1 MNFLTRMWKQL
12 CCNANPGRIFSSK
25 SDQECISDFCNSA
38 FECTAFYLSK
48 SNLKKVL
55 AYNSTRWQK
64 IWVGW
69 LGEKVASRSE
79 FLFMRSSKVPQME
92 DLVDDQDALHGRW
105 REKSFSRWS
114 SRNLSWAA
122 VVWSSA
128 QGGGGQ
134 QRHLV
139 STPTLVAEPIGTP
152 VRGSTVS
159 RSAPHHQQVLSKAKT
174 RFLAAIKTRFLSG
187 WQEDF
192 FLGHYL
198 YFWKTTKKGFLE
210 KLWWRRWRSEAAP
223 PRRLKT
229 GC

>member
-92 DLVDDQDALHGRW
+92 DLVDDQDALTT
-105 REKSFSRWS
+105 REVTWEKF
-114 SRNLSWAA
+114 LSMII
-122 VVWSSA
+122 SKPLL
-128 QGGGGQ
+128 GGGGVI
-134 QRHLV
+134 LC
-139 STPTLVAEPIGTP
+139 
-152 VRGSTVS
+152 
-159 RSAPHHQQVLSKAKT
+159 
-174 RFLAAIKTRFLSG
+174 SG
-187 WQEDF
+187 WW
-192 FLGHYL
+192 G
-198 YFWKTTKKGFLE
+198 TTTPPCVHSNSSRGAD
-210 KLWWRRWRSEAAP
+210 RDTSQRIHSQPQCAAP
-223 PRRLKT
+223 PTSAVKSQNKISRRN
-229 GC
+229 